1 MFKNFREFFDTKSK
15 SPGNVRSSSS
25 SKEERASSEDR
36 SLLMTST
43 SDDDISKSKGN
54 TNVET
59 YSKTFV
65 ESLASSTSSLL
76 SAAAATVSTV
86 GMTRFSTGEAVVLDP
101 MNDNIKFSMNLHAGL
116 KLLQRFERYIL
127 NINEKNEALA
137 QKAQVAEKKLPSIL
151 QACSSQGEFWN
162 RFQRDISIVLPDILN
177 IVEKTKK
184 DIEYVC
190 TRIEMLEN
198 VYTQQLED
206 LALFEMQIWKELQQ
220 KSTRCYAEEKQSE
233 LQNYE
238 QEMKIAMIRQ
248 QQQELELEKLRIQK
262 VIDEQK
268 FRAQAQERADRLREQ
283 ELILERER
291 YERGRRLE
299 LEQQFRLGLQ
309 SYLVTGTTLESKQQ
323 QQQQQRQEKRKSLEE
338 VALEAAPEENAQ
350 LEEFLGPSQIDA
362 NPYGD
367 AEKISPK
374 SLDDE

>member
-1 MFKNFREFFDTKSK
+1 
-15 SPGNVRSSSS
+15 
-25 SKEERASSEDR
+25 
-36 SLLMTST
+36 MTST

-248 QQQELELEKLRIQK
+248 RQQELELEKLRIQK

-268 FRAQAQERADRLREQ
+268 VSQ
-283 ELILERER
+283 
-291 YERGRRLE
+291 
-299 LEQQFRLGLQ
+299 LG
-309 SYLVTGTTLESKQQ
+309 
-323 QQQQQRQEKRKSLEE
+323 SLSN
-338 VALEAAPEENAQ
+338 VSGI
-350 LEEFLGPSQIDA
+350 F
-362 NPYGD
+362 
-367 AEKISPK
+367 
-374 SLDDE
+374 